1 MFDQLNGLP
10 VHVLVVHAA
19 VVFVPLL
26 ALGAIVYALVRR
38 WRPRIGWA
46 VVLLAV
52 VAPLAAWFARLSG
65 QKLQARLLGQGVSGR
80 GAEMIR
86 DHSRYGDLTF
96 YFSLALGVI
105 ALIAVLVGA
114 RTRSLPRAV
123 DLVLAVIMVVLAGI
137 SGYYVFRTG
146 ESGATAVWGSY

>member
-26 ALGAIVYALVRR
+26 ALGSIVYALVRR
-38 WRPRIGWA
+38 WRPRVGWA

-52 VAPLAAWFARLSG
+52 VAPLAAWFAKLSG
-65 QKLQARLLGQGVSGR
+65 EKLQARLLAQGVSGR

-86 DHSRYGDLTF
+86 DHSGYGDLTF
-96 YFSLALGVI
+96 YFSVALGIVS
-105 ALIAVLVGA
+105 LIAVLTGSRA
-114 RTRSLPRAV
+114 RSLPRAA
-123 DLVLAVIMVVLAGI
+123 DLTLAVITVVLAGI

-146 ESGATAVWGSY
+146 ESGATAVWGTY